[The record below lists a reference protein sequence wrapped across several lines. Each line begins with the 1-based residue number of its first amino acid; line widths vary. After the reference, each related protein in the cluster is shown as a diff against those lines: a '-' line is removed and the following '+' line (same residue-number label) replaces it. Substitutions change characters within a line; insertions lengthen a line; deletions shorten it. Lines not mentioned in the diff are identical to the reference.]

1 MRSAWPILAVL
12 IFGSAC
18 ATDEGDAQQPAIS
31 IDVPAIDE
39 TYAIDLADDS
49 EAPTDICGLL
59 PPDGPCALAC
69 DEEALAEQYV
79 PAGACAAFSCTL
91 TDGTQ
96 IAVHACHIG
105 D

>member
-1 MRSAWPILAVL
+1 MRNALPILISL
-12 IFGSAC
+12 LLGSGC
-18 ATDEGDAQQPAIS
+18 ATDDDATDPPVFANT
-31 IDVPAIDE
+31 DVPAIDE
-39 TYAIDLADDS
+39 TYAVDLVD
-49 EAPTDICGLL
+49 APDDICGLL

-69 DEEALAEQYV
+69 DPDALAEQYV
-79 PAGACAAFSCTL
+79 PAGACAAFLCTL